1 MAVLGGTSA
10 HPERNR
16 WSQTLAGWEGNDMSK
31 SYSRLSRVRAT
42 TFFSLLL
49 AALLLAVTAAV
60 APGVPSGLAE
70 AQSSTSTDR
79 DALVALYNGT
89 NGPNWANSTNWLSNR
104 PLSEWH
110 GVTTDASGH
119 VTELNLY
126 GNQLTGAIPSSLG
139 NLSNLTVLNL
149 HNNEL
154 TGAIPSSLGNL
165 SNLTVWK
172 LDGNHLTG
180 AIPSSLGNLS
190 NLTVLGLSGNQLTG
204 EIPAELGNLASLG
217 FLYLAGNPLTGC
229 VPVSLRNVAS
239 NDFPELGLPFCDMF
253 DPGGVAGDRDALV
266 ALYNAT
272 DGLNWTNNSRWL
284 TDAPIGQWH
293 GVTTA
298 AAGRVTH
305 LDLQYNGLTGRI
317 PPELGSLSILAELLL
332 ERNKLTG
339 SIPSELGS
347 LSNLTVLGL
356 SGNQLTG
363 LTGCHY
369 DSQ

>member
-1 MAVLGGTSA
+1 
-10 HPERNR
+10 
-16 WSQTLAGWEGNDMSK
+16 MSK
-31 SYSRLSRVRAT
+31 SYPRLSRVRAT

-70 AQSSTSTDR
+70 AQSSTSTNR

-89 NGPNWANSTNWLSNR
+89 NGPDWANSTNWLNNNR

-119 VTELNLY
+119 VTELELY
-126 GNQLTGAIPSSLG
+126 GNQLAGAIPSSLG
-139 NLSNLTVLNL
+139 NLSNLTHLNL
-149 HNNEL
+149 HNNQL

-172 LDGNHLTG
+172 LDGNQLTG
-180 AIPSSLGNLS
+180 TIPSSLGNLS
-190 NLTVLGLSGNQLTG
+190 NLTVLGLSGNRLTGTIPMALGDLTSLTHLYLDNNQLSG
-204 EIPAELGNLASLG
+204 EIPAELGNLASLE
-217 FLYLAGNPLTGC
+217 FLYLVGNPLTGC
-229 VPVSLRNVAS
+229 VPVSLRSVAS
-239 NDFPELGLPFCDMF
+239 NDFPELGLPFCDMLP
-253 DPGGVAGDRDALV
+253 PGSVVGDRDALV

-293 GVTTA
+293 GVTTGGG
-298 AAGRVTH
+298 AGRVTH

-317 PPELGSLSILAELLL
+317 PTALDSLTNL
-332 ERNKLTG
+332 ERL
-339 SIPSELGS
+339 S
-347 LSNLTVLGL
+347 LYDNQL
-356 SGNQLTG
+356 SGRIPAVNWAA
-363 LTGCHY
+363 
-369 DSQ
+369 